1 VTENEQKQQ
10 LSVAYVHAVAAHA
23 GYTCQ
28 VEIVDDDSVDV
39 VIGATGYVHHQAVL
53 RSPRLAVQLKATST
67 LRLGAK
73 HLTFPL
79 KRKNYQDLRVR
90 SLIPRILLVLVLP
103 ENPREWIE
111 TTEEC
116 MISRRCT
123 YWLSLLGMPERGNA
137 SSVSVRLPRSQR
149 FDVEQLQG
157 LIDSKSTA
165 SGRATRRASSDP
177 ACILRVSL
185 LASAFGG

>member
-10 LSVAYVHAVAAHA
+10 LSVAYVHAVAAVG

-39 VIGATGYVHHQAVL
+39 VIGATGRVHHQAVL

-67 LRLGAK
+67 RRPGAK

-79 KRKNYQDLRVR
+79 KRKNYQDLRER
-90 SLIPRILLVLVLP
+90 SLIPRILMVLVLP
-103 ENPREWIE
+103 GNPREWIE
-111 TTEEC
+111 MTEEC
-116 MISRRCT
+116 MISRRCA
-123 YWLSLLGMPERGNA
+123 YWISLLGMPERDNA

-149 FDVEQLQG
+149 FDVEQLQE
-157 LIDSKSTA
+157 LMQ
-165 SGRATRRASSDP
+165 
-177 ACILRVSL
+177 RVSREVPL
-185 LASAFGG
+185 

>member
-1 VTENEQKQQ
+1 MTENEQKQQ
-10 LSVAYVHAVAAHA
+10 LSVAYVHAVAASA

-67 LRLGAK
+67 LRPGAK
-73 HLTFPL
+73 YLTFPL
-79 KRKNYQDLRVR
+79 KLKNYQDLRGR
-90 SLIPRILLVLVLP
+90 NHIPRILLVLVLP

-111 TTEEC
+111 TSEEC
-116 MISRRCT
+116 MISRRCA
-123 YWLSLLGMPERGNA
+123 YWASLLGMPERDNV
-137 SSVSVRLPRSQR
+137 SSVSVRLPRLQR

-157 LIDSKSTA
+157 LMQ
-165 SGRATRRASSDP
+165 
-177 ACILRVSL
+177 RVSREVPL
-185 LASAFGG
+185 